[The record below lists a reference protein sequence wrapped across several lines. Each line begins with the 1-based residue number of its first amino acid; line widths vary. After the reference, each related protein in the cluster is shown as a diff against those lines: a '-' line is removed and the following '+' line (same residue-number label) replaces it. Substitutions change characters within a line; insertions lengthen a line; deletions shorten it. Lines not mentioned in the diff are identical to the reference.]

1 MAVIQIPPQVRSS
14 DEQARALRVTRR
26 QAGALLAAV
35 SLVFLGVTIAGAEG
49 GLGYVQAT
57 AEAAMVGGLAD
68 WFAVTALF
76 RHPLGIPIPHTAII
90 STRKDRFGATLGSF
104 IAESFLTPETIVER
118 VRSSKAAERTMRWL
132 TQPAN
137 ARKVAGYVL
146 DGAVQVADLLRDDE
160 IQTAIEHAVRSRI
173 ESIEVT
179 PLAGRLLASATR
191 DGRHEELVDATLRGL
206 STYLDEN
213 RVELKLRLEQASPW
227 WLPGAV
233 EDRIFSRLVDGA
245 RNVLDDM
252 VNDRGHDMRQH
263 LEERVAKL
271 IDDLQHDPEFIARGE
286 TIKQELLDLPA
297 LRDFVGTAWGDLK
310 EGLRSQAADPE
321 SLLRARLADS
331 IASTAQRFSDDPAL
345 IDKVQDGLEIGVHFV
360 VTQFDEEIAGVVTH
374 TIARWDGAETARRL
388 ELLLGPDLQYIR
400 INGTIV
406 GGLAG
411 LVLHTVAETL
421 G

>member
-1 MAVIQIPPQVRSS
+1 M
-14 DEQARALRVTRR
+14 
-26 QAGALLAAV
+26 
-35 SLVFLGVTIAGAEG
+35 FLGVTIAGADG
-49 GLGYVQAT
+49 WLGYVQAT

>member
-1 MAVIQIPPQVRSS
+1 MVATQMPPEVHSS
-14 DEQARALRVTRR
+14 DEQYRALVVTRR

-35 SLVFLGVTIAGAEG
+35 TVVFVIMTIAGAEG
-49 GLGYVQAT
+49 WIGYVQAT
-57 AEAAMVGGLAD
+57 AEASMVGGLAD

-104 IAESFLTPETIVER
+104 IAESFLTPDTIVER
-118 VRSSKAAERTMRWL
+118 VRSSRAAERTMRWAAD
-132 TQPAN
+132 PVN
-137 ARKVAGYVL
+137 ARKVAGYAL

-160 IQTAIEHAVRSRI
+160 IQTAIEEAIRERVERI
-173 ESIEVT
+173 EVA
-179 PLAGRLLASATR
+179 PLAGRVLDSVTR
-191 DGRHEELVDATLRGL
+191 DGRHDELVDAALSGL
-206 STYLDEN
+206 SVYLDEN
-213 RVELKLRLEQASPW
+213 RADLKLRLEQASPW

-245 RNVLDDM
+245 RMVLDDM

-263 LEERVAKL
+263 LDERVAGL
-271 IDDLQHDPEFIARGE
+271 IDGLQHDPDLIARGE
-286 TIKQELLDLPA
+286 SLKQEVLELPA
-297 LRDFVGTAWGDLK
+297 LRDFVGTAWTDLK
-310 EGLRSQAADPE
+310 DGLRRQAADPD
-321 SLLRARLADS
+321 SPLRDRLAAS
-331 IASTAQRFSDDPAL
+331 IAATAQRFVDDPVL
-345 IDKVQDGLEIGVHFV
+345 IAKVQDGLEIGVHFV

-374 TIARWDGAETARRL
+374 TIARWDGDETARRL

-411 LVLHTVAETL
+411 LVLHTFAETI